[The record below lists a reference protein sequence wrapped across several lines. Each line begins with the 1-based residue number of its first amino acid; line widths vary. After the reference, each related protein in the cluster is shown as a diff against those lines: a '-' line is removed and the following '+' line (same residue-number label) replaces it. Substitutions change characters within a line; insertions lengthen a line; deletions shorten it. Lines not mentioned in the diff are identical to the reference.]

1 VEGPLNNLKI
11 YSMQF
16 PKPRAYEERKNG
28 GVGDKRFKIDARDH
42 FGGRPKA
49 SGINSAFEE
58 SFLGGGDLDYSE
70 LIQMSQ
76 EFSQASLGGV
86 ESQSDA
92 LSFAS
97 QSQASISSSQFGLM
111 SQDDDYKGGFSQ
123 DSSAGGGL
131 ESQDFTQY

>member
-1 VEGPLNNLKI
+1 LNNLKI

-58 SFLGGGDLDYSE
+58 SFLAGGDMDYNE

-76 EFSQASLGGV
+76 EFSQTSIGV
-86 ESQSDA
+86 ESQADG

-97 QSQASISSSQFGLM
+97 QSQGSISSSQFGLM

-123 DSSAGGGL
+123 DEGGGGL